1 MKVKLTRPF
10 YDGKKRHEAGTVL
23 DLESPPKTAIQLGDP
38 VEAEMPEPGPKKPD
52 PRSAEKKD

>member
-23 DLESPPKTAIQLGDP
+23 DLETPPKTALP
-38 VEAEMPEPGPKKPD
+38 VEDPPVKPT
-52 PRSAEKKD
+52 AKKD